1 MDALVPPPGSP
12 PRPLPPPFPACRT
25 ELQLSGQVDAAA
37 HERQALERT
46 LKELSA
52 MKPETETYKVIGKM
66 FLLQSQAELSAQVT
80 AELAEAVSSV
90 ESRLVRM
97 RCGGVR
103 GRGLVL
109 LFSCCLLS
117 LTLDSA
123 GEHGLGPWTSGW
135 SGWLAGVP

>member
-1 MDALVPPPGSP
+1 MEQL
-12 PRPLPPPFPACRT
+12 R
-25 ELQLSGQVDAAA
+25 ELQNRSMELRRHLTQLSGQVDAAA

-90 ESRLVRM
+90 ESRLKLRSQFVEKLKENESEIEE
-97 RCGGVR
+97 
-103 GRGLVL
+103 LV
-109 LFSCCLLS
+109 S
-117 LTLDSA
+117 TYA
-123 GEHGLGPWTSGW
+123 
-135 SGWLAGVP
+135 AQK